1 MWRNEEKIRKMVSVM
16 FTGVEVVLYKEQLQ
30 DSSALI
36 RQLKGYECLVAW
48 RSQEGTKLFLY
59 SKNCKHVMK

>member
-1 MWRNEEKIRKMVSVM
+1 MVSVI
-16 FTGVEVVLYKEQLQ
+16 FTGVEVVLCKEQLQ

-59 SKNCKHVMK
+59 SKNCKHAMK